1 MTRNEAM
8 DTIEEAMV
16 DGYCVLLTPD
26 GHLMVG
32 DLPDIINNARQL
44 LMLIT
49 APTEG
54 VTKQ

>member
-16 DGYCVLLTPD
+16 DGYCVLITQD

-32 DLPDIINNARQL
+32 SLPELINQARQL
-44 LMLIT
+44 LTLVM

>member
-1 MTRNEAM
+1 MTRNDAM

-16 DGYCVLLTPD
+16 DGYCVLITPD

-32 DLPDIINNARQL
+32 SLPELINQARQL
-44 LMLIT
+44 LTLVL

>member
-1 MTRNEAM
+1 
-8 DTIEEAMV
+8 
-16 DGYCVLLTPD
+16 VLITPD

-32 DLPDIINNARQL
+32 SLPELINQARQL

>member
-16 DGYCVLLTPD
+16 DGYCVLITPD

-32 DLPDIINNARQL
+32 TLPDIINQARQL
-44 LMLIT
+44 LVLLS